1 MNTLGIDTLQK
12 EKTQLQEDF
21 NKLGSQVKQVEIDLG
36 QMKAN
41 LNAINGAVQ
50 EVNKLIGLVEDQYK
64 VGLVEGTEPKDL
76 TKKEK

>member
-41 LNAINGAVQ
+41 LNAINGALQ
-50 EVNKLIGLVEDQYK
+50 EVNKLIGLVEVTK
-64 VGLVEGTEPKDL
+64 PKDL

>member
-1 MNTLGIDTLQK
+1 MSTLGIDTLQK
-12 EKTQLQEDF
+12 EKLQLQEDF
-21 NKLGSQVKQVEIDLG
+21 NKLGAQIKQVETDLG

-50 EVNKLIGLVEDQYK
+50 EVNKLIGLVEK
-64 VGLVEGTEPKDL
+64 PEDL

>member
-21 NKLGSQVKQVEIDLG
+21 NKLAAQVKQIEIDLG
-36 QMKAN
+36 QMRGN

-50 EVNKLIGLVEDQYK
+50 EVNKLIGLVEVTK
-64 VGLVEGTEPKDL
+64 PKDL

>member
-1 MNTLGIDTLQK
+1 MSTLGIDTLQK

-21 NKLGSQVKQVEIDLG
+21 NKLAAQVKQIEIDLG
-36 QMKAN
+36 QMRGN

-50 EVNKLIGLVEDQYK
+50 EVNKLIGLVEI
-64 VGLVEGTEPKDL
+64 TEPKDL

>member
-21 NKLGSQVKQVEIDLG
+21 NKLGSQVKQVEIDVG

-41 LNAINGAVQ
+41 LNAMDGAVQ
-50 EVNKLIGLVEDQYK
+50 EVNKLI
-64 VGLVEGTEPKDL
+64 GLVEGTEPKDL

>member
-50 EVNKLIGLVEDQYK
+50 EVNKLIGLVE
-64 VGLVEGTEPKDL
+64 GTEPKDL

>member
-1 MNTLGIDTLQK
+1 MSTLGIDTLQK

-21 NKLGSQVKQVEIDLG
+21 NKLGLQVKQVETDLG

-41 LNAINGAVQ
+41 LNAINGALQ
-50 EVNKLIGLVEDQYK
+50 EVNKLIGLVEI
-64 VGLVEGTEPKDL
+64 TEPKDL

>member
-21 NKLGSQVKQVEIDLG
+21 NKLGTQIKQIEIDLG

-41 LNAINGAVQ
+41 LNAINGALQ
-50 EVNKLIGLVEDQYK
+50 EVNKLIGLVEI
-64 VGLVEGTEPKDL
+64 TEPKDL

>member
-21 NKLGSQVKQVEIDLG
+21 NKLGTQIKQIEIDLG

-50 EVNKLIGLVEDQYK
+50 EVIKLIGLVEISPK
-64 VGLVEGTEPKDL
+64 PKDL

>member
-21 NKLGSQVKQVEIDLG
+21 NKLGTQVKQVEIDLG

-50 EVNKLIGLVEDQYK
+50 EVNKLIGLVE
-64 VGLVEGTEPKDL
+64 GTEPKDL

>member
-1 MNTLGIDTLQK
+1 MSTLGIDTLQK

-21 NKLGSQVKQVEIDLG
+21 NKLGTQIKQIEIDLG

-50 EVNKLIGLVEDQYK
+50 EVNKLIGLVEI
-64 VGLVEGTEPKDL
+64 TEPKDL

>member
-1 MNTLGIDTLQK
+1 MSTLGIDTLQK

-50 EVNKLIGLVEDQYK
+50 EVNKLIGLVE
-64 VGLVEGTEPKDL
+64 GTEPKDL

>member
-21 NKLGSQVKQVEIDLG
+21 SKLGVQVKQVETDLG

-50 EVNKLIGLVEDQYK
+50 EVNKLIGLVEI
-64 VGLVEGTEPKDL
+64 TEPKDL

>member
-21 NKLGSQVKQVEIDLG
+21 SKLGVQVKQVETDLG

-41 LNAINGAVQ
+41 LNAINGALQ
-50 EVNKLIGLVEDQYK
+50 EVNKLIGLVEVTK
-64 VGLVEGTEPKDL
+64 PKDL